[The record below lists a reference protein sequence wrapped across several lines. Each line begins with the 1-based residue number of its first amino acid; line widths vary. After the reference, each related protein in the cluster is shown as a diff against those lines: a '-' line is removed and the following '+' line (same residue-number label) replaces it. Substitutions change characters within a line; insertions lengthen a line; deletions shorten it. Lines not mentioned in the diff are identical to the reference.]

1 MATTFTDPCS
11 LVWPPLL
18 KRACQNTYSI
28 ASGHKYNFPDS
39 QSPGTPAPD
48 DPGSSAP
55 SKAGLPSVLNPLDWS
70 VGFGGDIAHFMIRV
84 AEGIIGLI
92 LIVVGAAGLTHT
104 SPSKLVKGAL
114 K

>member
-1 MATTFTDPCS
+1 MADADPCS

-28 ASGHKYNFPDS
+28 ASGRKYNFPDGS
-39 QSPGTPAPD
+39 SPGTLVPA
-48 DPGSSAP
+48 DPSTPSAP
-55 SKAGLPSVLNPLDWS
+55 SKSGLPSLLNPLDWS